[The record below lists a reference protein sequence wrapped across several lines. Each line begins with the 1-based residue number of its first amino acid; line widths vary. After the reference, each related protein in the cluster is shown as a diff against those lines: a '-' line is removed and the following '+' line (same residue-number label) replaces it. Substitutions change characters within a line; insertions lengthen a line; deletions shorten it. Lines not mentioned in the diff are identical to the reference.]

1 MRRTVWRMSRVM
13 RRQRCNCGSVVQK
26 SDIENGDEVYEE
38 SDLVSEEERKKD
50 KDKMRRGN
58 SRFLCS
64 SPLSGLPHRVM
75 DFISG

>member
-13 RRQRCNCGSVVQK
+13 RRQRCNWGSVVQK

-38 SDLVSEEERKKD
+38 SDIVRRRGKR